1 MGLWSRHV
9 LPRIIDCACGL
20 KGVGELRAE
29 VVPRARGRVLEI
41 GFGTGHNLRWYDPA
55 RVERVIGLEPAEEML
70 DRARRRS
77 AEAPFPV
84 EHLALAGEEIPLD
97 PESVDTVVVTFTLCS
112 IPEPERALEGM
123 RRVLRPG
130 GELLFCEHGRA
141 PEAGVERWQRR
152 LTPLW
157 RRAFGGC
164 HLDRDVPALLRRG
177 GFAVESLKT
186 GYMED
191 GPRIASFTYRGA
203 AQPTA

>member
-1 MGLWSRHV
+1 MGLWSRHA

-20 KGVGELRAE
+20 KGVGRLRAE

-41 GFGTGHNLRWYDPA
+41 GFGTGHNLPWYDPE

-70 DRARRRS
+70 ARARRRS
-77 AEAPFPV
+77 AEVPFPV

-123 RRVLRPG
+123 RRVLRPA

-141 PEAGVERWQRR
+141 PDPGVERWQRR

-164 HLDRDVPALLRRG
+164 HLDRDVPELLRRG
-177 GFAVESLKT
+177 GFAVASLKT